1 MKKFFNFKK
10 IIRNFI
16 ILGVLLSF
24 NLTTLLPSFL
34 MPFGPRMVSANCS
47 STQATPASSGLKQR
61 VGGVALDQAAKF
73 LADMSDITGAYYDA
87 NLDRIVFVGKKNISA
102 PKFDKDDLAV
112 AIKVIV
118 FEGKLPWFSLEDNSN
133 DENLLDAVYATKTM
147 VDTKF
152 GKVFLDADY
161 QMKKYSKGRDEN
173 DQVINSSVPGYK
185 SFDQMY
191 LEYGPS
197 PDHLISSSRWWIT
210 PEYISLKRDDAAS
223 AFIFDQVKMQVKTEV
238 LYSNNDPNW
247 NRAAEDFARHQTE
260 HFDEFANEVSS
271 YREIKQLGKI
281 AAVVKWIFDSGIA
294 TDFHWAREYTPK
306 IVSTPRVVPK
316 LPPTNYSVQGDGYTI
331 SGSITGGAELFT
343 PNDYATDTLGES
355 STIKNSAQSVPT
367 TKEDINWQFT
377 KDGIQYEA
385 VAVTADAFRSLGSYN
400 AASADLSIPASGEHD
415 LAFTRA
421 YSSFSGVQDGV
432 GRGWSIFPAK
442 LMDTKP
448 WWVMNCS
455 GTHPASLGFQSQS
468 GGWES
473 FIYNCTNGYMP
484 EDPAYHSKIT
494 HNSDGS
500 FTVTIMDQSQYIF
513 DSSYKLK
520 SVKDK
525 VGATISYNYDGS
537 GKLTG
542 ISDSQNHSLIVSY
555 NPQGWISQVADWS
568 GRKTTYSYDEQG
580 NLLTATDPKGNI
592 TTYTYDANFKLISAK
607 NRLGNVAV
615 TNTYTPE
622 AKIATQKNA
631 VDLTATYTHDDT
643 TKTITT
649 ADNLGRTSK
658 TIYDAKG
665 RKLEE
670 TDPLLKNVKYTY
682 GVEFAPLTVTDKRG
696 NKITNTYDA
705 NGNLTSVTYPDTR
718 KITYEYDAQN
728 RLTKSTDSRYSTFS
742 PKVITYS
749 YDAAGNLSQM
759 TEPNT
764 TISKFTYDPYGEML
778 TLTDPLTKVTTWTR
792 DSFGNALSEKD
803 PNLNV
808 TNYEYDSIGRL
819 TKKTDAEGK
828 VFTYTYDGNGNVLT
842 QTDAAG
848 TTTNVYDKENRP
860 TQITLPNSTVTKFS
874 YNTTGSLTSVIDAMN
889 QVTNYGYD
897 TYQNL
902 TSQIDALGKTTSYI
916 YDKLNRQTES
926 KTPLGKIAKLEYDAN
941 GNITKRTDANGSITT
956 YIYDTFNRLTKI
968 TYPDTKTI
976 AFTYDNRGNMTQMVD
991 PMGTST
997 FTYDEFDRRTS
1008 AKNPHGHTIG
1018 YNYDK
1023 VGDMTK
1029 LTNPGSYAVI
1039 YGYDNAHRLTSVKDW
1054 NLLETKYGY
1063 LKNNLVVTRTY
1074 PNGILTTYGYDGANR
1089 LAAIDHKK
1097 STTTLANFAYVR
1109 DAVGNIT
1116 KETSQGSFIPSPNP
1130 TSSPSPTP
1138 VPLPTASPNP
1148 NGPDL
1153 VITTL
1158 ALNPVSPNTDSE
1170 LTPRVTV
1177 KNQGVAAVTDK
1188 LIRFAVWLDLDKLPN
1203 YKTPYMVFDE
1213 ISVTLAPG
1221 ESKTYPV
1228 DSMNTDRLGS
1238 HSLWAIVDQ
1247 GNVLGESNEN
1257 NNAAGP
1263 FNFTVAAAGT
1273 ATPTQIPS
1281 PSATPTPVP
1290 TTSPTPTAT
1299 PLVTPTP
1306 ISSPTPAPSPASG
1319 PDLTITNSV
1328 PSKTNPAVGESIS
1341 LTTYIKNQGT
1351 TALTSSNYIYTG
1363 YYYDRATAPTT
1374 STSYD
1379 SQSILIQSINP
1390 GVTATTTKSNIA
1402 FSTAGQHNIWV
1413 LVDRNGSITE
1423 TNETNNIYGPITI
1436 TVGTQ
1441 ASAPSFLQNA
1451 LTFFDSV
1458 LVRTAS
1464 AQTLPVLSIRSF
1476 TYDPLNRL
1484 TKSVYPDNGV
1494 YSYTYD
1500 KIGNRLTQAD
1510 PKKVHTAY
1518 YYDNDSKLSQTDTD
1532 IYIYDNSGNLI
1543 RQKPPLHLDDIL
1555 YAYDFENR
1563 LTTYTAAN
1571 NLKYSYK
1578 YDGLG
1583 NLLQMHFYNYTDP
1596 NEGDPDRR
1604 FVVDNSGPLSRTV
1617 ASIFTTTNGVNE
1629 IYVYGQGLISV
1640 GSKDISSDRKYLL
1653 EDGLGNIRF
1662 TTNSSGSKRDQMDFD
1677 PFGNLYKSPFFGDSS
1692 FQFKG
1697 EYTHDATGLV
1707 FMRARWYD
1715 PITGRFISRDPI
1727 RGALTLPQTQN
1738 PYAFAVN
1745 NPANVSDPS
1754 GKFIETAWDV
1764 ANLAYDVATFNPCD
1778 PWSYASTG
1786 YDALSV
1792 VVPFLPAG
1800 ATKVVTAGKVL
1811 KGAQNPAVQ
1820 EAAEYGKMMHKTY
1833 EYPAG
1838 YAKEVTLESGKRV
1851 DALNEDLRHVIELKP
1866 DNPSAVQKGEKQVQ
1880 GYVDELNQTT
1890 GGGWTGEVWTYSKP

>member
-1 MKKFFNFKK
+1 MKKYFNFKK
-10 IIRNFI
+10 LLRNFI
-16 ILGVLLSF
+16 IF
-24 NLTTLLPSFL
+24 NILIALNLFSLLPSFL
-34 MPFGPRMVSANCS
+34 SPFRPTTVSASCN
-47 STQATPASSGLKQR
+47 STQATPASASLKQR

-112 AIKVIV
+112 SIRAIIFNGTIPAVSMENVNTTTNMQDVIYY
-118 FEGKLPWFSLEDNSN
+118 GGI
-133 DENLLDAVYATKTM
+133 ENTR
-147 VDTKF
+147 F
-152 GKVFLDADY
+152 GKVLFDADNKLKSY
-161 QMKKYSKGRDEN
+161 AHGYDEN
-173 DQVINSSVPGYK
+173 SQRLVSAVPGYK
-185 SFDQMY
+185 SFFDRY
-191 LEYGPS
+191 VEKS
-197 PDHLISSSRWWIT
+197 PDLNQGYDSSSRFWIT
-210 PEYISLKRDDAAS
+210 PQLITLKLDDANS
-223 AFIFDQVKMQVKTEV
+223 SFIFDTVKMQIKTEGIT
-238 LYSNNDPNW
+238 SSNDPKW
-247 NRAAEDFARHQTE
+247 NEAAVEFANQQTNLY
-260 HFDEFANEVSS
+260 DEFAKETPS
-271 YREIKQLGKI
+271 YFEAKQLGKI
-281 AAVVKWIFDSGIA
+281 VAIIKWLSDNNVPS
-294 TDFHWAREYTPK
+294 DFHWAREYTPK
-306 IVSTPRVVPK
+306 IISTPTQIPVR
-316 LPPTNYSVQGDGYTI
+316 YTPWQDVI
-331 SGSITGGAELFT
+331 GGRIQLYGGVEYHT
-343 PNDYATDTLGES
+343 ENDYEADDGS
-355 STIKNSAQSVPT
+355 SGALKQSAQAVQT

-377 KDGIQYEA
+377 KDGTQYEA

-400 AASADLSIPASGEHD
+400 TASADLSIPASGEND

-432 GRGWSIFPAK
+432 GRGWSLFPAK

-448 WWVMNCS
+448 WWVFNCS
-455 GTHPASLGFQSQS
+455 GTHPASLGFQSQG

-473 FIYNCTNGYMP
+473 FIYNCTSGYLS
-484 EDPAYHSKIT
+484 EDPAYHSKIA
-494 HNSDGS
+494 HNTDGT
-500 FTVTIMDQSQYIF
+500 FTVTLKDQTQYIF
-513 DSSYKLK
+513 DNAYKLT

-525 VGATISYNYDGS
+525 VGAKINYNYDGS

-542 ISDSQNHSLIVSY
+542 VSDTQNHSFTVSY
-555 NPQGWISQVADWS
+555 NPQGWISQVADWF
-568 GRKTTYSYDEQG
+568 GRKTSYTYDSQG
-580 NLLTATDPKGNI
+580 NLLTATDPNGN
-592 TTYTYDANFKLISAK
+592 TTIYTYDANFKLTSVK
-607 NRLGNVAV
+607 DRLGNVTA

-622 AKIATQKNA
+622 AKIATQKDA
-631 VDLTATYTHDDT
+631 AGLTTTYTHDDP

-649 ADNLGRTSK
+649 TDNLGRSSK
-658 TIYDAKG
+658 TIYDVKA

-670 TDPLLKNVKYTY
+670 TDPLLKSIKYTY
-682 GVEFAPLTVTDKRG
+682 GSEFAPLTITDKRG
-696 NKITNTYDA
+696 NKITNTYDT
-705 NGNLTSVTYPDTR
+705 NGNLTSVTYPDSR
-718 KITYEYDAQN
+718 KISYEYDSKN
-728 RLTKSTDSRYSTFS
+728 RVTKSTDNRYSTIS
-742 PKVITYS
+742 PKITTFT
-749 YDAAGNLSQM
+749 YDSAGNLSQV
-759 TEPNT
+759 TEPDT
-764 TISKFTYDPYGEML
+764 TISKFTYDTFGEML
-778 TLTDPLTKVTTWTR
+778 TLTDPLSKVTTWTR
-792 DSFGNALSEKD
+792 DTLGNPLTEKD

-808 TNYEYDSIGRL
+808 TNYEYNATGRL
-819 TKKTDAEGK
+819 LKKTDAEGK
-828 VFTYTYDGNGNVLT
+828 IMSFTYDANGNLLT
-842 QTDAAG
+842 QTNSAG
-848 TTTNVYDKENRP
+848 TTTNVYDKENRL
-860 TQITLPNSTVTKFS
+860 TQTTLPNSTVTKFA
-874 YNTTGSLTSVIDAMN
+874 YNSAGSLTAVTDSLT
-889 QVTNYGYD
+889 QVTSYGYD

-916 YDKLNRQTES
+916 YDKLNRQTQS
-926 KTPLGKIAKLEYDAN
+926 KTPLGKTAKLEYDAS

-956 YIYDTFNRLTKI
+956 YIYDAFNRLTKI
-968 TYPDTKTI
+968 TYPDIKTVS
-976 AFTYDNRGNMTQMVD
+976 FTYDNRGNMTHMVD
-991 PMGTST
+991 SMGTSI
-997 FTYDEFDRRTS
+997 FTYDNFDRRTS
-1008 AKNPHGHTIG
+1008 AKNPHGHTIS
-1018 YNYDK
+1018 YTYDK
-1023 VGDMTK
+1023 VGNMTK
-1029 LTNPGSYAVI
+1029 LINPGNYAVT
-1039 YGYDNAHRLTSVKDW
+1039 YGYDNGHRLTSVKDW
-1054 NLLETKYGY
+1054 DLLDTRYTY
-1063 LKNNLVVTRTY
+1063 LKNDVVGTRTY

-1109 DAVGNIT
+1109 DAVGNII

-1148 NGPDL
+1148 SGPDL
-1153 VITTL
+1153 LITTL
-1158 ALNPVSPNTDSE
+1158 ALNPVSPNTNSE

-1177 KNQGVAAVTDK
+1177 KNQGVATVTDK

-1213 ISVTLAPG
+1213 ISITLAPG

-1228 DSMNTDRLGS
+1228 DSMNTDRVGS

-1273 ATPTQIPS
+1273 ATPTPTPS
-1281 PSATPTPVP
+1281 PSATQTPVP
-1290 TTSPTPTAT
+1290 TTSPTPAAT

-1306 ISSPTPAPSPASG
+1306 ISSPTPAPSPAGG

-1374 STSYD
+1374 STSYN
-1379 SQSILIQSINP
+1379 SQSVLIQAINP
-1390 GVTATTTKSNIA
+1390 GVTATTTKSSIA
-1402 FSTAGQHNIWV
+1402 FFTAGQHNIWV

-1423 TNETNNIYGPITI
+1423 TNETNNVYGPITI

-1464 AQTLPVLSIRSF
+1464 AQTLPVLSTRSF
-1476 TYDPLNRL
+1476 TYDSLNRL
-1484 TKSVYPDNGV
+1484 TKSIYPDNGI

-1518 YYDNDSKLSQTDTD
+1518 YYDNDSKLNQTDTD

-1543 RQKPPLHLDDIL
+1543 RQKPSLHLDDIL
-1555 YAYDFENR
+1555 YTYDFENR

-1596 NEGDPDRR
+1596 NEGDPDKR

-1697 EYTHDATGLV
+1697 EYAHDATGLV

-1715 PITGRFISRDPI
+1715 PITGRFISRDPVK
-1727 RGALTLPQTQN
+1727 GALNITQTQN
-1738 PYAFAVN
+1738 PYAYSLN
-1745 NPANVSDPS
+1745 NPVNLSDPS
-1754 GKFIETAWDV
+1754 GESVYGACANASAGSFLYGSCSVCILYSPEEGFAASASVAGGGMAVAGIGVSPQYLYSNANSFSEVAGQDGVVGGSSKFILGW
-1764 ANLAYDVATFNPCD
+1764 
-1778 PWSYASTG
+1778 G
-1786 YDALSV
+1786 
-1792 VVPFLPAG
+1792 
-1800 ATKVVTAGKVL
+1800 
-1811 KGAQNPAVQ
+1811 
-1820 EAAEYGKMMHKTY
+1820 AEY
-1833 EYPAG
+1833 
-1838 YAKEVTLESGKRV
+1838 
-1851 DALNEDLRHVIELKP
+1851 
-1866 DNPSAVQKGEKQVQ
+1866 
-1880 GYVDELNQTT
+1880 NQDKADPNIRGFTT
-1890 GGGWTGEVWTYSKP
+1890 GPQLGIDYAPPTIPAEVHGGTSYTWVLH